1 MKLFFVVSFFF
12 FCFGQNLFAQAAEEK
27 TEDVFWKISDDTSIV
42 WDITKED
49 RLPHSDNI
57 EMAGKKV
64 AAIID
69 YAIDKD
75 KSLTLSRDVIFPQL
89 RTYNKSNEPDWKKY
103 RAYFRRE
110 VGSEIN
116 PSIQMG
122 EKIIVPSQ
130 IDSIKINGMLTF
142 YATPVDGIQVIRTLY
157 PSPEQRFVV
166 ERWTIQNIST
176 KPVSLSISNSRLTQ
190 TETGYKGS
198 YTFEAFS
205 DSKNKIELKSGT
217 SYEFPVYYGAT
228 LNSESSSNFDAE
240 KAWNQRAGFL
250 ESMKDNLVLETEN
263 DVLNTLFYFSKI
275 RASESIFD
283 SSMGLVHSP
292 GGGNYYVGIWAND
305 QVEYSGPFFPYLG
318 YEVGNTAAFNT
329 YQKFLENIPKED
341 THIPYAFEVD
351 GIFAMDHLD
360 RGDAAMIAY
369 GTSHY
374 ALSIGNMDI
383 AKKLWPL
390 ISWCLNYCHNH
401 RNEDGAVLSESDEM
415 EGRIETGDANL
426 STSTLYYGGLKYASI
441 LAEELYLKK
450 LASTYQ
456 TRLDEMDEVI
466 ENYFGAN
473 LEGLETYR
481 YFEGNTYLRHWI
493 CLPMTMGITKRQ
505 EDTAK
510 ALFEKLWTNNGILVE
525 LNPQKEKENM
535 VFWDRATLYALRGA
549 LKTDGFDTGI
559 SKLIDF
565 SKKRLL
571 GNHVPYVI
579 EAFPE
584 NNMRH
589 LSAESALYCRIFT
602 EGLLGIEPM
611 GFQSVK
617 ITPKL
622 PDGWNTLTLRKV
634 FLSGTPV
641 DLFLARKKGKIELKI
656 VRNGKTVLTR
666 KVSPK
671 ESVIYHLK

>member
-1 MKLFFVVSFFF
+1 MKPFFVAFFSI
-12 FCFGQNLFAQAAEEK
+12 FCLGPMLSAQASKEK
-27 TEDVFWKISDDTSIV
+27 VDDIFWKLSKDTGIV
-42 WDITKED
+42 WDITKEN

-69 YAIDKD
+69 YAIDKNRN
-75 KSLTLSRDVIFPQL
+75 LTLNRDVIFPQL

-103 RAYFRRE
+103 RAYFRKKTGGE
-110 VGSEIN
+110 IGPSLQVG
-116 PSIQMG
+116 Q
-122 EKIIVPSQ
+122 KIIVPSQ

-142 YATPVDGIQVIRTLY
+142 YSTPEEGLQVTKTMY
-157 PSPEQRFVV
+157 PAPEQRFIV
-166 ERWTIQNIST
+166 ERWTIQNINAESI
-176 KPVSLSISNSRLTQ
+176 SLSISNVQLRQ
-190 TETGYKGS
+190 TEIGYKGT

-205 DSKNKIELKSGT
+205 DAINKIELKPGE

-228 LNSESSSNFDAE
+228 LNDENSSDFNAE
-240 KAWNQRAGFL
+240 IAWNQRVDFL

-263 DVLNTLFYFSKI
+263 ETINTLFYFSKI

-305 QVEYSGPFFPYLG
+305 QIEYSGPFFPYLG
-318 YEVGNTAAFNT
+318 YDVGNEAALNA
-329 YQKFLENIPKED
+329 YQKFLENIPEED

-351 GIFAMDHLD
+351 GVFAMDHLD

-374 ALSIGNMDI
+374 VLSRGNIDI
-383 AKKLWPL
+383 ANKLWPL
-390 ISWCLNYCHNH
+390 ISWSLDYCHKH
-401 RNEDGAVLSESDEM
+401 RNEEGAVLSESDEM

-441 LAEELYLKK
+441 LAQEMNEKELSK
-450 LASTYQ
+450 TYQ
-456 TRLDEMDEVI
+456 TRLEEMEEVI

-473 LEGLETYR
+473 LEGLQTYR
-481 YFEGNTYLRHWI
+481 YFEGNKYLRHWI
-493 CLPMTMGITKRQ
+493 CLPMTMGINKRQ

-510 ALFEKLWTNNGILVE
+510 ALFEKLWTKDGILVE
-525 LNPQKEKENM
+525 LNTQQENENT

-549 LKTDGFDTGI
+549 LKTNGFDRGI
-559 SKLIDF
+559 SKLTDF

-579 EAFPE
+579 EAYPE

-602 EGLLGIEPM
+602 EGLLGIEPL
-611 GFQSVK
+611 GFKSVK

-622 PDGWNTLTLRKV
+622 PEDWDTMSLKKV
-634 FLSGTPV
+634 YISGIPV
-641 DLFLARKKGKIELKI
+641 DLFLARKNSKIELKI
-656 VRNGKTVLTR
+656 IREGKTVMKQ

-671 ESVIYHLK
+671 ESVIYQWK